1 MCLGAERPG
10 LDALSLESAWYFASP
25 VESNNPLAAP
35 VSTQTMAG
43 MEKSEWWQSPVVPAA
58 FCGAVL
64 LTLGFAFCGGRNTAP
79 SAEAVPTRAAMKP
92 AVPCPRAEGIVPQ
105 YVKREAE
112 RDDYANVPRLSWR
125 VVVPVGL
132 SREELT
138 ANLCLAAIDAHRS
151 ANVKLGSV
159 MIFAYSSQETSGAY
173 SAGRA
178 VYAPQGDWAK
188 ADPDTAM
195 FEWRVS
201 TDLAEGYFAPKP
213 VLLGAGDQV
222 ELITDNGLPIGISRS
237 PTSWGDADFVARAP
251 KGTKARIVSMKTS
264 NLVDGHTMTRYEIA
278 TVGGARGWVHSYAV
292 SPIMRKP

>member
-1 MCLGAERPG
+1 
-10 LDALSLESAWYFASP
+10 
-25 VESNNPLAAP
+25 
-35 VSTQTMAG
+35 MAG
-43 MEKSEWWQSPVVPAA
+43 MEKSEWWQSPAVPAA

-64 LTLGFAFCGGRNTAP
+64 LTLGFAFCGGRKPSP
-79 SAEAVPTRAAMKP
+79 SAEAAPTRAVTKP
-92 AVPCPRAEGIVPQ
+92 TGPCPGAEGIVPQ

-112 RDDYANVPRLSWR
+112 RDDYANVPRLTWR

-138 ANLCLAAIDAHRS
+138 ANLCLAAVEAHGG

-178 VYAPQGDWAK
+178 VYAPQGDWSK
-188 ADPDTAM
+188 AVPDTAM
-195 FEWRVS
+195 SEWRVS
-201 TDLAEGYFAPKP
+201 TELAEGYFAPKP
-213 VLLGAGDQV
+213 LLLAAGDQI
-222 ELITDNGLPIGISRS
+222 ELITDNALPIGISKS

-251 KGTKARIVSMKTS
+251 KGTKARIVSVKTS
-264 NLVDGHTMTRYEIA
+264 NTVDGNTMTRYEIA

-292 SPIMRKP
+292 SPIARKP